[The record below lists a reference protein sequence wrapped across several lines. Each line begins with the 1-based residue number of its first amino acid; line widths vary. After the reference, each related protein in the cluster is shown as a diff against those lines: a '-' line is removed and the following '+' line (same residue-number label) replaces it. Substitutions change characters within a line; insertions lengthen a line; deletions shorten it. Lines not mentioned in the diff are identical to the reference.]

1 MRKQM
6 IREIEAKKRFHLE
19 DEFRDRLFKK
29 AYENAG
35 SLRQLGK
42 KLGYTGPSPNYYVNR
57 MWRGEQPIT
66 WHRLKILSKMT
77 RIPMTEILHHSKRV
91 SNVRKKRTTRKL

>member
-1 MRKQM
+1 M
-6 IREIEAKKRFHLE
+6 IREIEAKKRFCLE

-29 AYENAG
+29 AYKNAG
-35 SLRQLGK
+35 SLGQLGK

-66 WHRLKILSKMT
+66 RHRLEILSKMT
-77 RIPMTEILHHSKRV
+77 RIPMTEILQHSMQA
-91 SNVRKKRTTRKL
+91 SNSQKKV